1 MAGVAAQV
9 RVSAVLA
16 SEAVEAVAADGR
28 GRGHGSERR
37 TFAINVDII
46 DPYRNLTPKSG
57 RDLERGDCKFCN
69 CVKVA
74 LDGGIAVATMT
85 LPPLKQP
92 AVLLRQRPKIRTML
106 IVETIRSLTIP
117 LCLTLLSVD
126 LRMTKALPWRANT

>member
-46 DPYRNLTPKSG
+46 DPYRNSTPEEWEG
-57 RDLERGDCKFCN
+57 LGTRRL
-69 CVKVA
+69 
-74 LDGGIAVATMT
+74 
-85 LPPLKQP
+85 
-92 AVLLRQRPKIRTML
+92 
-106 IVETIRSLTIP
+106 
-117 LCLTLLSVD
+117 
-126 LRMTKALPWRANT
+126 